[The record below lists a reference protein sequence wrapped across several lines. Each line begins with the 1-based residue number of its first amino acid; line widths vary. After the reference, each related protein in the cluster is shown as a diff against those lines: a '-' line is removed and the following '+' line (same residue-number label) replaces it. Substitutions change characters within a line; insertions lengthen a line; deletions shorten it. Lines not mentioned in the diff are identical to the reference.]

1 MKAVKF
7 NRLIW
12 CVVILL
18 SFTLITGSSSV
29 KKLDIF
35 SIEQERA
42 KLNLDKP
49 APLTFEDI
57 RWIIINSEN
66 SAEVFAELEKQGY
79 DAVLFG
85 LTDKDYQLLSKNFA
99 RIRAHLKESNTLLE
113 KYKEYYEPEESKKTV
128 DKSQ

>member
-12 CVVILL
+12 CVAILL
-18 SFTLITGSSSV
+18 SFTLITGCSSV

-49 APLTFEDI
+49 APLTLEDI

-66 SAEVFAELEKQGY
+66 SAEVFGAMDL
-79 DAVLFG
+79 A
-85 LTDKDYQLLSKNFA
+85 S
-99 RIRAHLKESNTLLE
+99 
-113 KYKEYYEPEESKKTV
+113 
-128 DKSQ
+128 

>member
-1 MKAVKF
+1 M
-7 NRLIW
+7 
-12 CVVILL
+12 
-18 SFTLITGSSSV
+18 
-29 KKLDIF
+29 DIF

-49 APLTFEDI
+49 APLTLEDI

-99 RIRAHLKESNTLLE
+99 RIRAHLKESNALLE

>member
-18 SFTLITGSSSV
+18 SFTLITGCSSV

-49 APLTFEDI
+49 APLTLEDI